1 MRGALVFGV
10 LAAAGAALALAASR
24 KPAPPPADLR
34 GSYVYPPFPEPFARD
49 PWWIQDVQEHFPT
62 ARRLIVRVEDDLPAQ
77 GLVSG
82 VLEYVDVEVPGGGL
96 TRMPAPAQSVTF
108 NRHTPFFER
117 SVLLS

>member
-34 GSYVYPPFPEPFARD
+34 GSYVYPPFPGPFARD

-77 GLVSG
+77 GLVAG
-82 VLEYVDVEVPGGGL
+82 VLEYVDVETPAGL
-96 TRMPAPAQSVTF
+96 ERRAAPAQSAMF
-108 NRHTPFFER
+108 NRHTPFFDR
-117 SVLLS
+117 GALS